1 MIFKALTPTLSVA
14 SQLTEADVAQAARDG
29 FRAIVNNRPDGED
42 ATQVQ
47 SIKIARLAA
56 QHGMEYAFVPA
67 VSGKIGADEVV
78 GMAQALARLQTP
90 VLAFCRTGTRS
101 TTLWALT
108 QAQALPA
115 GEIIATAAAAGFDLT
130 ALKPQ
135 LEALFVLDRAA
146 KAALVDAG
154 SAAKAALA

>member
-29 FRAIVNNRPDGED
+29 FRAIINNRPDGED
-42 ATQVQ
+42 ATQIA
-47 SIKIARLAA
+47 SEKIAQVAA

-67 VSGKIGADEVV
+67 VSGKIGADEIT
-78 GMAQALARLQTP
+78 GMARALARLEAP

-108 QAQALPA
+108 QAGAIPA
-115 GEIIATAAAAGFDLT
+115 SEIIATAATAGYDLT
-130 ALKPQ
+130 ALKSQ
-135 LEALFVLDRAA
+135 LEALAAARA
-146 KAALVDAG
+146 
-154 SAAKAALA
+154 

>member
-1 MIFKALTPTLSVA
+1 MIFKALTSTLSVA
-14 SQLTEADVAQAARDG
+14 SHLTEADIAQAARDG

-42 ATQVQ
+42 ARQLQ
-47 SIKIARLAA
+47 SSEIAELAA

-67 VSGKIGADEVV
+67 VSGKIGADEVA

-108 QAQALPA
+108 QAGALPA
-115 GEIIATAAAAGFDLT
+115 AEIIAIAAAAGYDLT
-130 ALKPQ
+130 ALRSQ
-135 LEALFVLDRAA
+135 LEALANPRA
-146 KAALVDAG
+146 
-154 SAAKAALA
+154 